1 MRSIRIAL
9 CAFAALVLSACS
21 TAKLD
26 SYVSPGYSTGQF
38 KRVAVLPIR
47 NQRLNAGQSIELNR
61 AFIQA
66 LRRKNPQLVVV
77 GGQDAI
83 SALNE
88 KGLAD
93 AWAGFIA
100 NYATGGVPNT
110 QVESQVAGALDVDSI
125 IQGAIISVKQ
135 EDSNGFNYP
144 VTQVTVRYTMFG
156 GRDGST
162 VWEVTGEGK
171 IQPYGYT
178 AAPIFDAVKLAHD
191 KVLEG
196 LPF

>member
-1 MRSIRIAL
+1 MGSIRNVL
-9 CAFAALVLSACS
+9 LAFAALILSACS

-26 SYVSPGYSTGQF
+26 SYVSPSYSSGQI

-61 AFIQA
+61 AFIEA

-77 GGQDAI
+77 GGQDAVN
-83 SALNE
+83 ALND

-93 AWAGFIA
+93 AWAAFIA
-100 NYATGGVPNT
+100 NYATGGIPNT
-110 QVESQVAGALDVDSI
+110 RIENQVAAALEVDSI

-144 VTQVTVRYTMFG
+144 ITQVTVRYTMFG

-162 VWEVTGEGK
+162 VWEVTG
-171 IQPYGYT
+171 
-178 AAPIFDAVKLAHD
+178 
-191 KVLEG
+191 
-196 LPF
+196 